1 MNNMRETKLW
11 LLKQGYS
18 ENIADQELGKVKFS
32 KSSRRTSKR
41 DKGVCLVVMYCP
53 LI

>member
-1 MNNMRETKLW
+1 MNNMRKMKLC
-11 LLKQGYS
+11 LVKQGYS
-18 ENIADQELGKVKFS
+18 EIIADQELGKVKFS

-41 DKGVCLVVMYCP
+41 DKGVSLIVMYCP